1 MKATFPDANEKLGPA
16 QLDATKYLMC
26 VNRAKYVGKATPA
39 QWDDT
44 VRILSQIG
52 ILPAGTPATAYYTYD
67 YLPPESEL
75 RSCPL
80 S

>member
-1 MKATFPDANEKLGPA
+1 MKAMFPDASEEQAPA

-26 VNRAKYVGKATPA
+26 VNRAKFVGKATPD
-39 QWDDT
+39 QWSDT
-44 VRILSQIG
+44 VKILGQIG
-52 ILPAGTPATAYYTYD
+52 MLPPSIDAASYYTYD

-80 S
+80 K